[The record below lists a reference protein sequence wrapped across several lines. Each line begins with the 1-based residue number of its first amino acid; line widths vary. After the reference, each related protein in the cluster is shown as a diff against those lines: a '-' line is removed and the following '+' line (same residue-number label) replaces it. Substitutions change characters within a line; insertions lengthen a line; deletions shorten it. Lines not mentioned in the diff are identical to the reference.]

1 MVLKISMIA
10 LTESFK
16 GLGVNPYWFYLVI
29 GIRWALMKYHIKLL
43 GKYDKNKR
51 FSPRPLWV
59 WFVFIP
65 VETKWALLKNPKRF
79 LLKPS
84 WLPH

>member
-29 GIRWALMKYHIKLL
+29 GIR
-43 GKYDKNKR
+43 
-51 FSPRPLWV
+51 
-59 WFVFIP
+59 
-65 VETKWALLKNPKRF
+65 
-79 LLKPS
+79 
-84 WLPH
+84 